1 MTKPAAST
9 AAAPA
14 TPSAAAPGA
23 AVHSTAASSGAVSS
37 AAASSGAVSSAAA
50 PSLLEAAT
58 QRPLNAAEVAR
69 EQAQYAAQFVQLD
82 REAWYTLG
90 AAVITTVLFWG
101 AIALTHDS
109 LITVGYLPL
118 WFALSCLGGYLFS
131 VLIVVVLVK
140 WLLRPCRLQV
150 ASYQEL
156 HAQSQP
162 ADRSVGQPAGQPE
175 NHTEKR

>member
-1 MTKPAAST
+1 MAKPAAST

-23 AVHSTAASSGAVSS
+23 AVHSTAASSGAVTST
-37 AAASSGAVSSAAA
+37 AA

-58 QRPLNAAEVAR
+58 QRPLSAAEVAR

-140 WLLRPCRLQV
+140 
-150 ASYQEL
+150 
-156 HAQSQP
+156 
-162 ADRSVGQPAGQPE
+162 
-175 NHTEKR
+175 

>member
-1 MTKPAAST
+1 MAKPAAST

-23 AVHSTAASSGAVSS
+23 AVHST
-37 AAASSGAVSSAAA
+37 AASSGAVSSAAA

-131 VLIVVVLVK
+131 VLIVVMLVK

-162 ADRSVGQPAGQPE
+162 ADRAVGQPE

>member
-23 AVHSTAASSGAVSS
+23 AVHST
-37 AAASSGAVSSAAA
+37 AASSGAVSSAAA